1 VTGTE
6 LALYVGNRLKVYLDT
21 YARLSP
27 SLASD
32 NFRKTLVNLYAHL
45 LEFLAHAIRI
55 QQKRTLVRVAQAVWD
70 HSNLAQFEEEC
81 NALCIKASEEARI
94 SDSELGREW
103 RERLDARLQR
113 LDGIH
118 DIRGSLSKL
127 QDKADLAKLITAT
140 GATYDSATEGAL
152 ARCLPATRTELLE
165 LISRWAADLTAESVF
180 WLCGKAG
187 TGKSTI
193 ARTVAQQ
200 LDEEGLLGA
209 SFFFKR
215 GWADRSHAKLLF
227 PTIARQ
233 LADLFHEVGHAIASN
248 LDHDSLICDKY
259 LGLQFDKLLLQPLQD
274 ASQLVAPPA
283 GVVVVIDALDECDQ
297 GEDIRTILKLLS
309 KIEASTSI
317 RLRIFVTSRPEL
329 PVELGFKDL
338 SKGLHHDVRLEEVQK
353 TTIERDI
360 RIFCEE
366 QFKEMKQNS
375 VHHDDELPSEWPGDH
390 NIGALVNQAVP
401 LFIFAFTACRYIST
415 NPRRNLAV
423 LLQQTGDR
431 TSFGIKRTYLPILNQ
446 VVAIEDHDQRK
457 YRILDFKS
465 IVGSIVVLFDPL
477 SASALASI
485 LQVQVGEIGRAL
497 RPLHSVLNVPRG
509 ADGRMDATMP
519 ITLFHLSFRDFLVD
533 KELESENEFH
543 IEVNKTHGSLGL
555 HCIRLL
561 ESGSLKEDIC
571 GLVDP
576 GTRRA
581 DVAKSRV
588 RASLPHAVT
597 YACCYWVQHVV
608 ASGERISD
616 DCAVHQFLKKH
627 LLHWIEALSWLGKA
641 SDVIHSLR
649 ALQSVHDVGRTPELL
664 RKHCTNW

>member
-1 VTGTE
+1 
-6 LALYVGNRLKVYLDT
+6 
-21 YARLSP
+21 
-27 SLASD
+27 
-32 NFRKTLVNLYAHL
+32 
-45 LEFLAHAIRI
+45 
-55 QQKRTLVRVAQAVWD
+55 
-70 HSNLAQFEEEC
+70 
-81 NALCIKASEEARI
+81 
-94 SDSELGREW
+94 
-103 RERLDARLQR
+103 LDAQLQR
-113 LDGIH
+113 LDEIH
-118 DIRGSLSKL
+118 EIRRSLSKL
-127 QDKADLAKLITAT
+127 QDKADLAKLITTT
-140 GATYDSATEGAL
+140 GATYDSATKGAL

-165 LISRWAADLTAESVF
+165 LISRWAADLTAERVF
-180 WLCGKAG
+180 WLYRKAG

-200 LDEEGLLGA
+200 LDEKGLLGA

-233 LADLFHEVGHAIASN
+233 LTDLFHEVGHAIASN
-248 LDHDSLICDKY
+248 LDQDSLIYNKY

-274 ASQLVAPPA
+274 ASQLVAPLA
-283 GVVVVIDALDECDQ
+283 GVVVVIDALNECDQ

-329 PVELGFKDL
+329 PIELGFKDL
-338 SKGLHHDVRLEEVQK
+338 SKGLHHNIRLEEVQK

-375 VHHDDELPSEWPGDH
+375 VHHNDELPPEWPGDH

-423 LLQQTGDR
+423 LLQQTGNR

-465 IVGSIVVLFDPL
+465 IVGSIIILFDLL

-485 LQVQVGEIGRAL
+485 LQVQVGEVGRAL

-543 IEVNKTHGSLGL
+543 IEVNKTHGALGL
-555 HCIRLL
+555 YCIRLL

-576 GTRRA
+576 GTQRA
-581 DVAKSRV
+581 DVTKSRV
-588 RASLPHAVT
+588 HASLPQAVT
-597 YACCYWVQHVV
+597 YACCY
-608 ASGERISD
+608 
-616 DCAVHQFLKKH
+616 
-627 LLHWIEALSWLGKA
+627 
-641 SDVIHSLR
+641 
-649 ALQSVHDVGRTPELL
+649 
-664 RKHCTNW
+664 